1 MVAKLAKALWVIL
14 ALSLGLA
21 QPALAEGDSPN
32 GGLVDGRGLG
42 QVTAIGAS
50 DFTVETRRGTTHTLL
65 VDKKTTFE
73 ARDGTPRS
81 FSDLEVGT
89 WVAGSYERL
98 SDGRLLARR
107 VILLGDELPH
117 LDVRAAGE
125 VTAVDAAGG
134 TFGLH
139 TRGGEDLTFV
149 VDGDTIFRS
158 PDGSV
163 SGLDDLQPGMLAAVG
178 ARDED
183 GALVAI
189 VVVAGN
195 RPERPPRQRAGGE
208 ITSVHPGAGE
218 FSLHTR
224 EGADL
229 TFGVSERTRFLSRD
243 GSVNDIHDLH
253 QGMLAVVVYVE
264 REDGTL
270 EALAVGAGNPED
282 RPQVDV
288 RAAGRIRAVGS
299 DTFSL
304 ETRSGETLT
313 FTVDGSTVFRS
324 RDGSVNGLED
334 LKEGMLA
341 VVGARELGNG
351 NLRAVWV
358 GVGRAPRD
366 APAPSE

>member
-21 QPALAEGDSPN
+21 QPALAEGDDPDER
-32 GGLVDGRGLG
+32 LVVGRGLG
-42 QVTAIGAS
+42 RVTAIGAS
-50 DFTVETRRGTTHTLL
+50 EFTVETRRGTTHTVL
-65 VDKKTTFE
+65 VDERTTFE
-73 ARDGTPRS
+73 ARDGTPQD
-81 FSDLEVGT
+81 FSDLEVGM

-98 SDGRLLARR
+98 SDGQLVARR
-107 VILLGDELPH
+107 VILLGDELPR

-134 TFGLH
+134 RFGLH
-139 TRGGEDLTFV
+139 TREGKDLTFV
-149 VDGDTIFRS
+149 VDADTVFRS

-163 SGLDDLQPGMLAAVG
+163 SGLGDLQPGMVAAVG

-208 ITSVHPGAGE
+208 ITSVHPGAGR

-229 TFGVSERTRFLSRD
+229 TFSVSERTRYFSRD

-253 QGMLAVVVYVE
+253 QGMRAVVVFVE

-270 EALAVGAGNPED
+270 EALAVGAGEPED
-282 RPQVDV
+282 RRQVDV
-288 RAAGRIRAVGS
+288 RAAGRIRDVGS
-299 DTFSL
+299 GSFSL

-324 RDGSVNGLED
+324 RDGSLSGLED
-334 LKEGMLA
+334 LKVGMLA
-341 VVGARELGNG
+341 VVRARELGNG

-358 GVGRAPRD
+358 GVGRSPRE